1 MEMRKVFATELEN
14 LMQKNKKICLLDA
27 DLAKASGTIKLREVF
42 PTRAFDVGIA
52 DIFRLSQLLRLLP
65 HAEFATRLPFQSLT
79 VCKT

>member
-52 DIFRLSQLLRLLP
+52 EQNMASVAAGLS
-65 HAEFATRLPFQSLT
+65 AYG
-79 VCKT
+79 